1 MNACFVSLIALYT
14 VLVMLG
20 LCYYSMHAYI
30 ILCISWEQNTSLF
43 SLSRGSLIY
52 KESPVFDLQYDH

>member
-1 MNACFVSLIALYT
+1 MTCTSAIALYT

-20 LCYYSMHAYI
+20 LCYYI
-30 ILCISWEQNTSLF
+30 ICISLEQNTNLF
-43 SLSRGSLIY
+43 SLSRGILIY